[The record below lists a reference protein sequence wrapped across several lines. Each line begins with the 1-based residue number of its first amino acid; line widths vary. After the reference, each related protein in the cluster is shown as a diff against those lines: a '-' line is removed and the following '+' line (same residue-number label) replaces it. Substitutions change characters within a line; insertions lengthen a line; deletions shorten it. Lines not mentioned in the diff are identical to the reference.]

1 VAHFGKVLF
10 SGSRFIFWALSPFL
24 LLFVVVMSLKVDSWS
39 ATSSLLILGLDA
51 CALLLILALY
61 DLKRF
66 WWAGRGV
73 TGIVF
78 VAFLAYFAD
87 EIHRGQ
93 PWRFGP
99 HSEDT
104 PLNALMGLIVIGF
117 PCLRYTLVGRFG
129 SRDKIDSGTDQE

>member
-24 LLFVVVMSLKVDSWS
+24 LLFVVVMPLMVDSWS
-39 ATSSLLILGLDA
+39 PKSNPLVFGLDV

-61 DLKRF
+61 DPKRF

-78 VAFLAYFAD
+78 VAFLAYLAD
-87 EIHRGQ
+87 EV
-93 PWRFGP
+93 
-99 HSEDT
+99 HSGKPLRIGFRSEGT
-104 PLNALMGLIVIGF
+104 PLNALLGLIFIGL
-117 PCLRYTLVGRFG
+117 PCLRYTLAGRFR
-129 SRDKIDSGTDQE
+129 SDDESDSGSDHK